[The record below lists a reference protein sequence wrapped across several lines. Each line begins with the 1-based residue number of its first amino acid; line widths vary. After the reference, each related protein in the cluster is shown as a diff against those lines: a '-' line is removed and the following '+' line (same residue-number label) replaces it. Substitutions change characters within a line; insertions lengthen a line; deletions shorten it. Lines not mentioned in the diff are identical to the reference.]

1 VRKISA
7 LLIVSIL
14 FIGIFSSCGN
24 KEKSDNGKAEVVF
37 WHSFVASSIP
47 ALNDLIAEFEKT
59 HPNIKIKAQYVPTGD
74 ALIQKLIT
82 AIQSQTAPDISWL
95 HADFM
100 EDLVAADAIYKMD
113 HFIKGP
119 NGIPQSDLDDIYPA
133 LITYSKWRDTLYS
146 LPMEATNLALIYNKN
161 MFRAAGLD
169 PNHPPA
175 TWEELRDYSR
185 KLTFD
190 KDKDGK
196 FEQVGMFLPIFPAA
210 GPLSSWMVWQ
220 WYPYLWQAGGYD
232 YALDQTHVLYDS
244 EEGIKALK
252 LWKDIFEE
260 LNLRNFTTDFDVAFV
275 SNHLAM
281 AMDGPWNL
289 PRYKDLLKN
298 IDWAVAPLPQ
308 GPAKKA
314 TIVGGEYLAIFKQ
327 SKHPDAAWEFIKWMI
342 QPETQA
348 MWSMKSGY
356 LPIRHEA
363 LNVPEFKA
371 YLDKN
376 PNFKVFVEQMEYG
389 QAQRQLDYG
398 GLEVSRNIA
407 EAIEKA
413 TIGRMDAAQSLKESA
428 RKSNEIIARE
438 RKERGL

>member
-1 VRKISA
+1 MRKISA
-7 LLIVSIL
+7 LLIISVL

-24 KEKSDNGKAEVVF
+24 KEKSNSGKSEVVF

-59 HPNIKIKAQYVPTGD
+59 HPGIKIKAQYVPTGD

-244 EEGIKALK
+244 EEGVQALK

-298 IDWAVAPLPQ
+298 IDWAMAPLPQ

-348 MWSMKSGY
+348 MWAMKSGY
-356 LPIRHEA
+356 LPIRHAA

-428 RKSNEIIARE
+428 RKSNEVIARE